1 MDELTV
7 GDIRPLLTLAAN
19 NPLLNDSEGLASQL
33 RGLLTGLGAPITPEL
48 EASLSLIEA
57 NPILVSAG
65 VAELRSAIENLPD
78 STLLSDV
85 EGFGTAGGDGT
96 DGGAVITQD
105 ENGNNIKTFTL
116 PFSGTTISVEGDN
129 VTVTLPGGEPQ
140 ELVGLD
146 RLEFTDGTLFLNV
159 EDGAGL
165 VKAAYD
171 ALLGN
176 AQPDAAGFDFWLDLY
191 ESSTI
196 DTFALTNAF
205 TQTESFAEQYGAA
218 LNNAETLVQTIYQ
231 NLFNREAD
239 DAGLSFWKDYLDAN
253 GIADT
258 VDDALGFMLQ
268 SDEFAALV
276 GTTYSVGVFVYNRQ
290 PIISL

>member
-276 GTTYSVGVFVYNRQ
+276 GTTYSDGVFV
-290 PIISL
+290 

>member
-1 MDELTV
+1 LEELTV
-7 GDIRPLLTLAAN
+7 GDIRPLLTLAVSS
-19 NPLLNDSEGLASQL
+19 PILDDSEGIASQL
-33 RGLLTGLGAPITPEL
+33 RDILTGLGVPIDAEL
-48 EASLSLIEA
+48 EAALSLIEA

-65 VAELRSAIENLPD
+65 VAELRSAIEDLPD

-85 EGFGTAGGDGT
+85 EGFGTGGSDGDGT
-96 DGGAVITQD
+96 DVPVVVIQD
-105 ENGNNIKTFTL
+105 ENGNDIQTFTL
-116 PFSGTTISVEGDN
+116 PYSGTTISVEGDN

-146 RLEFTDGTLFLNV
+146 RLEFTDGTLFLDV

-191 ESSTI
+191 EAGTI
-196 DTFALTNAF
+196 ETFALTNAF
-205 TQTESFAEQYGAA
+205 TQTEAFAEQYGAV

-239 DAGLSFWKDYLDAN
+239 DEGLTFWTSFLDAN

-258 VDDALGFMLQ
+258 IDDALGYMLQ

-276 GTTYSVGVFVYNRQ
+276 GTTYSEGVFV
-290 PIISL
+290 